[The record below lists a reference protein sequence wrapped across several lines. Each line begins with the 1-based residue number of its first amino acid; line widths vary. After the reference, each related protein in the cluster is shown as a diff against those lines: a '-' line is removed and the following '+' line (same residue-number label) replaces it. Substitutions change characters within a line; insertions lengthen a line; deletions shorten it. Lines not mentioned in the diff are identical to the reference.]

1 MLHWAPHFHFA
12 GAMPVPKRAPEHG
25 ALMFACPAPF
35 RLAVLDSNRG
45 MRVGEEKSFASA
57 ASEITVLTGLSWT
70 RPLPASG
77 LSEDKLTCPWRGSRT
92 FAFSLVRDQYILY
105 LQNIG
110 YQP

>member
-12 GAMPVPKRAPEHG
+12 GAMPVPKRVPEHG
-25 ALMFACPAPF
+25 ALMFAFPVPF

-45 MRVGEEKSFASA
+45 MCVGEKKVFASA
-57 ASEITVLTGLSWT
+57 AIEIIVLTGLAWT

-77 LSEDKLTCPWRGSRT
+77 LSEDKLTCPWWDFR
-92 FAFSLVRDQYILY
+92 AQEFSLVRDQHILY
-105 LQNIG
+105 LENIG